1 MKILFIITGLG
12 MGGAEHVVINLA
24 DALSNRNHEVQ
35 IVFLTGELLVRPKN
49 SNIKVTSLNLDKPL
63 HFFKS
68 YLKLTHI
75 VRAMKPD
82 VIHSHMFHANI
93 LARLLRL
100 TTPLPRLICSSH
112 STNEGGRIRMLAYRF
127 TDKLADISTNVSQEA
142 VDALVKKRAFSP
154 SRIVK
159 VVNGIDTESFKFNSN
174 ARAKLR
180 KELGLTDDMKMILA
194 VGRLYHPKDYPN
206 LFYAIKR
213 LLEKRNDFKL
223 FIAGDGP
230 LKSELLQLSKELK
243 IDNYIEFLGVRRDIP
258 HLMCACDTFVLSSA
272 WEGFGLVVAEAMACE
287 RVVVATDCGGV
298 NEVLGN
304 QGFLVPPR
312 NSQVLSQVL
321 HNSLDIPDKKRTLI
335 GINAREHI
343 LNNFSLKAN
352 VDNYLDLYYK

>member
-112 STNEGGRIRMLAYRF
+112 NTNEGGKIRMLAYRY
-127 TDKLADISTNVSQEA
+127 TDRLADISTNVSQEA
-142 VDALVKKRAFSP
+142 VDELIKKGAFLP
-154 SRIVK
+154 NRIVK
-159 VVNGIDTESFKFNSN
+159 VVNGINTNNFKFNTQ
-174 ARAKLR
+174 ARIKLR
-180 KELGLTDDMKMILA
+180 QELNLNDDIKMILA
-194 VGRLYHPKDYPN
+194 VGRLEHQKDYPN
-206 LFYAIKR
+206 LFHAIRK
-213 LLEKRNDFKL
+213 LVEKRNDFKL
-223 FIAGDGP
+223 LIAGDGP

-304 QGFLVPPR
+304 NGFLVPPR
-312 NSQVLSQVL
+312 NSQALSQAL
-321 HNSLDIPDKKRTLI
+321 HNSLDMPDKKRALI
-335 GINAREHI
+335 GIKAREYI

-352 VDNYLDLYYK
+352 VNNYLDLYYK